1 MRFEFVSD
9 HLALDFAATVAW
21 RDTEPVDMLARPAD
35 LAEWLTQASLVDR
48 LAEPTKAQLD
58 RARELR
64 EAIHR
69 AARAAVDGAPAA
81 PDDLGIIRWHAAR
94 RPPVPVL
101 HGVGHLRWEGD
112 CGQALALLAVRASEL
127 LGTPAHTAIRA
138 CAGNRCTRLYVDQ
151 SRTGTRR
158 WCDKATCGARATSA
172 AYRRRRGAGPGPG
185 A

>member
-21 RDTEPVDMLARPAD
+21 RGTEPVDMLTTPAD
-35 LAEWLTQASLVDR
+35 LAGWITQASLVDR
-48 LAEPTKAQLD
+48 LAAPTRAQLD
-58 RARELR
+58 RARNLR
-64 EAIHR
+64 EAVYR

-81 PDDLGIIRWHAAR
+81 PDDLGLIRGHAAR

-101 HGVGHLRWEGD
+101 DALGHLRWEGD
-112 CGQALALLAVRASEL
+112 CDQALALLAVRASEL

-138 CAGNRCTRLYVDQ
+138 CAGDRCTRLYVDH
-151 SRTGTRR
+151 SRAGTRR

-172 AYRRRRGAGPGPG
+172 AYRRRRGTGAGPG